1 MRLVFMGSGAFG
13 LPTARALA
21 NEHEIALVVSQ
32 PDRTAG
38 RGRQLRPTPISDWA
52 LENDLRLERPADVN
66 VPEVRDRIREHRAD
80 ALVVIAFGQKL
91 GPELLDDVQA
101 FNLHASLLPAYRGAA
116 PINRAMMDGLDR
128 TGVSVIGLAERMD
141 AGLVFARSELAIE
154 PTETAGELHDRLAE
168 LGPAA
173 VLGVLE
179 YLAAG
184 GLEGENQDE
193 QQVSQARKLSRKEA
207 TVAFDQPAALIRAR
221 VHGLT
226 PWPGCDIQYDDTR
239 LRLLRVREADGEA
252 GGDAST
258 PVGTI
263 HPDGTIACADGVLQ
277 LIEVQPA
284 GKKPMSFDAWL
295 RGHPLSP
302 GSRAEAIT

>member
-21 NEHEIALVVSQ
+21 AEHEIALVVSQ

-38 RGRQLRPTPISDWA
+38 RGRHLRPTPISEWA
-52 LENDLRLERPADVN
+52 LEDGLELERPSDVN
-66 VPEVRDRIREHRAD
+66 EPVVRDRVRALRPD

-91 GPELLDDVQA
+91 GPELLDGLHA

-116 PINRAMMDGLDR
+116 PINRAMMDALER
-128 TGVSVIGLAERMD
+128 TGVSVISLAERMD

-173 VLGVLE
+173 VLGVLRE
-179 YLAAG
+179 LADG
-184 GLEGENQDE
+184 DLEGETQDE
-193 QQVSQARKLSRKEA
+193 RQVSQARKLSRKEA
-207 TVAFDQPAALIRAR
+207 TVHFDQAAGRIRAW

-226 PWPGCDIQYDDTR
+226 PWPGCDIEYDGTR
-239 LRLLRVREADGEA
+239 LRLLRVLAVDGDEPA
-252 GGDAST
+252 
-258 PVGTI
+258 PPGTI
-263 HPDGTIACADGVLQ
+263 HPDGTIACAEGALQ

-295 RGHPLSP
+295 RGHPLSA
-302 GSRAEAIT
+302 GCRAEAIT

>member
-21 NEHEIALVVSQ
+21 AEHEIALVVSQ

-38 RGRQLRPTPISDWA
+38 RGRQLRPTPISEWA
-52 LENDLRLERPADVN
+52 LEGDLPLERPADVN
-66 VPEVRDRIREHRAD
+66 ETEVRERIRAQRAD

-91 GPELLDDVQA
+91 GPELLDGLEA

-116 PINRAMMDGLDR
+116 PINRAMMDALDR

-141 AGLVFARSELAIE
+141 AGLVFARSDLAIDPE
-154 PTETAGELHDRLAE
+154 ETAGELHDRLAE

-179 YLAAG
+179 RLAEG
-184 GLEGENQDE
+184 GLEGETQDE
-193 QQVSQARKLSRKEA
+193 ALVSQARKLSRKEA
-207 TVAFDQPAALIRAR
+207 TVAFDQPAARIRAR

-226 PWPGCDIQYDDTR
+226 PWPGCDIQYDGTR
-239 LRLLRVREADGEA
+239 LRLLRVREAVAEA
-252 GGDAST
+252 SA
-258 PVGTI
+258 PIGTI
-263 HPDGTIACADGVLQ
+263 HPDGSIACSEGVLQ

-302 GSRAEAIT
+302 DSRAEAIT

>member
-21 NEHEIALVVSQ
+21 AEHEIALVVSQ

-38 RGRQLRPTPISDWA
+38 RGRQLRPTPISEWA
-52 LENDLRLERPADVN
+52 LESDLPLERPADVN
-66 VPEVRDRIREHRAD
+66 ETEVRERIRAQRAD

-91 GPELLDDVQA
+91 GPELLDGLEA

-116 PINRAMMDGLDR
+116 PINRAMMDALDR

-141 AGLVFARSELAIE
+141 AGLVFARSDLAIDPE
-154 PTETAGELHDRLAE
+154 ETAGELHDRLAE

-179 YLAAG
+179 RLAEG
-184 GLEGENQDE
+184 GLEGETQDE
-193 QQVSQARKLSRKEA
+193 ALVSQARKLSRKEA
-207 TVAFDQPAALIRAR
+207 TVAFDQPAARIRAR

-226 PWPGCDIQYDDTR
+226 PWPGCDIQYDGTR
-239 LRLLRVREADGEA
+239 LRLLRVREAVAEVA
-252 GGDAST
+252 A

-263 HPDGTIACADGVLQ
+263 HPDGSIACSEGVLQ

>member
-21 NEHEIALVVSQ
+21 TEHEIALVVSQ

-38 RGRQLRPTPISDWA
+38 RGRQLRPTPISEWA
-52 LENDLRLERPADVN
+52 LGCDLPLERPPDVN
-66 VPEVRDRIREHRAD
+66 VSEVRDRIRELRPE

-91 GPELLDDVQA
+91 GPELLEDLQA

-116 PINRAMMDGLDR
+116 PINRAMMDALER
-128 TGVSVIGLAERMD
+128 TGVSVISLAERMD
-141 AGLVFARSELAIE
+141 AGLVFAQSELAIE

-168 LGPAA
+168 LGPEA
-173 VLGVLE
+173 VLGVLQQ
-179 YLAAG
+179 LAEG
-184 GLEGENQDE
+184 CLEGEAQDE
-193 QQVSQARKLSRKEA
+193 QQVSQARKLSRQEA
-207 TVAFDQPAALIRAR
+207 TVHFDQPAARIRAL

-226 PWPGCDIQYDDTR
+226 PWPGCDIQYDGTR

-252 GGDAST
+252 SA
-258 PVGTI
+258 PAGTI
-263 HPDGTIACADGVLQ
+263 HPDGTIACTDGVLQ

-295 RGHPLSP
+295 RGHPLSA